1 MMRKIF
7 QSLLSMSLIFALTAC
22 STAPNGLNDNKS
34 ASPDKTADELAT
46 QTIKAVFDNNQVG
59 VQKNTAGNEPLDL
72 PSYKSNYQEIMGS
85 KDYLYG
91 AYYQRDKIYYL
102 FTFLDNEELEKLE
115 LTLQKVNDA
124 WQVVALTPWD
134 TKGTKLT
141 EKEIYNK
148 IGKGRGEDVRI
159 FERGANFM
167 RM

>member
-1 MMRKIF
+1 MRKIF
-7 QSLLSMSLIFALTAC
+7 QILLSMSLIFALTAC

-34 ASPDKTADELAT
+34 VSPDKTADELAT
-46 QTIKAVFDNNQVG
+46 QTIQAVFEKGSVG
-59 VQKNTAGNEPLDL
+59 VQQNTVGNEKLDL
-72 PSYKSNYQEIMGS
+72 PTYKSSYQEILEA

-91 AYYQRDKIYYL
+91 AYYQQDKIYYL
-102 FTFLDNEELEKLE
+102 FTFIDNEKLEKLE
-115 LTLQKVNDA
+115 LTLQKVDDA
-124 WQVVALTPWD
+124 WQLLTLTSWD